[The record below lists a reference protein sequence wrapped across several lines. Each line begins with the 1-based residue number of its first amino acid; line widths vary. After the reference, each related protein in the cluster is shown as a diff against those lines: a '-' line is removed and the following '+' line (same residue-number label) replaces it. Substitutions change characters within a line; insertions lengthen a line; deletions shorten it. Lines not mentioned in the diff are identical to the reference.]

1 MKVNAFIVKT
11 RQLFNELAKH
21 RIVIGNQ
28 AADLDSIVSAISMS
42 FFLTSTSQTT
52 DSYLPVIN
60 SNRKVLQSKKV
71 TQ

>member
-1 MKVNAFIVKT
+1 MKVNAFIAKT
-11 RQLFNELAKH
+11 RQLFNELTKH

-42 FFLTSTSQTT
+42 FFLSNTT

-60 SNRKVLQSKKV
+60 SNRKILQSKKV